1 MFALN
6 RFLDRWIAVG
16 VVLYT
21 LIMGGL
27 LGTAFFITASG

>member
-1 MFALN
+1 MVALN

-27 LGTAFFITASG
+27 LGTVLFIAASG